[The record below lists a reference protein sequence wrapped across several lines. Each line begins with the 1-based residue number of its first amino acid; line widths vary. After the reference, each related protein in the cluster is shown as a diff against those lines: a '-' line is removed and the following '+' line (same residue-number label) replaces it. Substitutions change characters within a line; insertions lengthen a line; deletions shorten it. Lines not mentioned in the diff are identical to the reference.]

1 LRHPWPGNVR
11 ELENVVERA
20 VTLTAGDQVV
30 PEALLLDASL
40 APAPAA
46 LLAQAARRPTL
57 EELTAEYVAL
67 VLREVG
73 GDKDKAAEILGI
85 SKRTL
90 YRWEKQLAASDTVS
104 PEETR

>member
-1 LRHPWPGNVR
+1 ML
-11 ELENVVERA
+11 A
-20 VTLTAGDQVV
+20 TSA
-30 PEALLLDASL
+30 

-57 EELTAEYVAL
+57 GELTAEYVSL

-73 GDKDKAAEILGI
+73 GDKAKAAEILGV

-90 YRWEKQLAASDTVS
+90 YRWDRQAEPGDSVS
-104 PEETR
+104 PGETG